1 MTDLRALETPL
12 PQSQPP
18 PAEEHRESVPG
29 WLTRRI
35 PSSDKLSPINQRRLA
50 NFKANRR
57 GYLSLRIFLA
67 LFFVTLFAEFLA
79 NDRPLLMSYK
89 GELLSPV
96 LTDYPESK
104 FGGFLAITDYKDPVI
119 LDEIKANGWAIW
131 PPISYSYDTI
141 NKDYPGRKGGDNL
154 CLGYP
159 APPPWASSAPL
170 CDAPPDQLAR
180 FNAIGNRNWLG
191 LDNQGRDVVARVI
204 YGFRISVL
212 FGLILAMLSAGVG
225 VTAGALQGYFG
236 GRTDLIFQR
245 FLEIWSSV
253 PSLFVLI
260 IISSVLVPGFW
271 TLLGTLLLFEWVNLV
286 GVVRAE
292 FLRARNFEYIN
303 AARALGLSH
312 RKIMWKHMLPN
323 AMVAT
328 LTFLPF
334 QLSGSIA
341 ALTALDFL
349 GLGLPPGSPSLG
361 ELLLQGK
368 RHLEAPWLGLTGFF
382 TVAIDAVAAD
392 LHRRG
397 RARRARPPQDVSVG
411 AAMASI
417 NRALLDVRDLSVAFG
432 RGTMIAADRVS
443 FRIGK
448 GETVALVGESGS
460 GKTVSALSILK
471 PAALSGRFASFRR
484 GVVRRERSP
493 EAEAVAAPVGAR
505 RPHLD
510 DLPGADDLAQPAAHH
525 RAAGRRGAPRAPAHG
540 REGRAHARAWSCC
553 TRSASASPKS
563 ASTRFRIS
571 CRAGSGSA

>member
-1 MTDLRALETPL
+1 MPSWLAR
-12 PQSQPP
+12 
-18 PAEEHRESVPG
+18 RMESANK
-29 WLTRRI
+29 LT
-35 PSSDKLSPINQRRLA
+35 PINQRRLA

-57 GYLSLRIFLA
+57 GYLSLRIFLVV
-67 LFFVTLFAEFLA
+67 FVLSLFAEFIA
-79 NDRPLLMSYK
+79 NDRPLLLSYK
-89 GELLSPV
+89 GEILSPV
-96 LTDYPESK
+96 LTDYPEAK

-141 NKDYPGRKGGDNL
+141 NKDYPGRKSHDGL

-170 CDAPPDQLAR
+170 CDAPAEQIQR
-180 FNAIGNRNWLG
+180 FNALGNTNWLG
-191 LDNQGRDVVARVI
+191 LDDQGRDVVARVI

-212 FGLILAMLSAGVG
+212 FGLLLAIFSGVVG
-225 VTAGALQGYFG
+225 VTAGAVQGYFG

-245 FLEIWSSV
+245 FLEVWSSI

-271 TLLGTLLLFEWVNLV
+271 TLLGILLLFEWVNLV

-292 FLRARNFEYIN
+292 FLRARNFEYVK

-312 RKIMWKHMLPN
+312 RAIMWKHMLPN
-323 AMVAT
+323 AMVAM

-382 TVAIDAVAAD
+382 SVAIMLSLFIFIGEA
-392 LHRRG
+392 
-397 RARRARPPQDVSVG
+397 
-411 AAMASI
+411 
-417 NRALLDVRDLSVAFG
+417 VRDAFDP
-432 RGTMIAADRVS
+432 RKT
-443 FRIGK
+443 FR
-448 GETVALVGESGS
+448 
-460 GKTVSALSILK
+460 
-471 PAALSGRFASFRR
+471 
-484 GVVRRERSP
+484 
-493 EAEAVAAPVGAR
+493 
-505 RPHLD
+505 
-510 DLPGADDLAQPAAHH
+510 
-525 RAAGRRGAPRAPAHG
+525 
-540 REGRAHARAWSCC
+540 
-553 TRSASASPKS
+553 
-563 ASTRFRIS
+563 
-571 CRAGSGSA
+571 

>member
-1 MTDLRALETPL
+1 
-12 PQSQPP
+12 
-18 PAEEHRESVPG
+18 
-29 WLTRRI
+29 
-35 PSSDKLSPINQRRLA
+35 
-50 NFKANRR
+50 
-57 GYLSLRIFLA
+57 
-67 LFFVTLFAEFLA
+67 
-79 NDRPLLMSYK
+79 
-89 GELLSPV
+89 V
-96 LTDYPESK
+96 LTTYPESK
-104 FGGFLAITDYKDPVI
+104 FGGFLAVTDYKDPVI

-141 NKDYPGRKGGDNL
+141 NKDYPGRKGQDKL

-170 CDAPPDQLAR
+170 CEAPPDQLAR
-180 FNAIGNRNWLG
+180 FHALGNTNWLG

-212 FGLILAMLSAGVG
+212 FGLLLAMFSAAVG
-225 VTAGALQGYFG
+225 VKAGAVQGYFG

-271 TLLGTLLLFEWVNLV
+271 TLLATLLLFEWVNLV

-292 FLRARNFEYIN
+292 FLRARNFEYIT

-382 TVAIDAVAAD
+382 TVA
-392 LHRRG
+392 LML
-397 RARRARPPQDVSVG
+397 S
-411 AAMASI
+411 
-417 NRALLDVRDLSVAFG
+417 LLIFIGEAVRDALDP
-432 RGTMIAADRVS
+432 RKT
-443 FRIGK
+443 FR
-448 GETVALVGESGS
+448 
-460 GKTVSALSILK
+460 
-471 PAALSGRFASFRR
+471 
-484 GVVRRERSP
+484 
-493 EAEAVAAPVGAR
+493 
-505 RPHLD
+505 
-510 DLPGADDLAQPAAHH
+510 
-525 RAAGRRGAPRAPAHG
+525 
-540 REGRAHARAWSCC
+540 
-553 TRSASASPKS
+553 
-563 ASTRFRIS
+563 
-571 CRAGSGSA
+571 